1 MLVNQ
6 STILMKNVNRGNCV
20 CVVVED
26 GINMRN
32 LYYLLTISV
41 NQKPLKVSLLSNI
54 INKICYL
61 KNYTN

>member
-1 MLVNQ
+1 
-6 STILMKNVNRGNCV
+6 MKNVNRGNCV

-41 NQKPLKVSLLSNI
+41 NQKPLKTPFRMAVIKKTDNQCLQ
-54 INKICYL
+54 
-61 KNYTN
+61 

>member
-1 MLVNQ
+1 
-6 STILMKNVNRGNCV
+6 MKNVNRGNCV

-61 KNYTN
+61 KNCTN

>member
-1 MLVNQ
+1 
-6 STILMKNVNRGNCV
+6 MKNVNRGNCV
-20 CVVVED
+20 WVVVED

-61 KNYTN
+61 KNCTN